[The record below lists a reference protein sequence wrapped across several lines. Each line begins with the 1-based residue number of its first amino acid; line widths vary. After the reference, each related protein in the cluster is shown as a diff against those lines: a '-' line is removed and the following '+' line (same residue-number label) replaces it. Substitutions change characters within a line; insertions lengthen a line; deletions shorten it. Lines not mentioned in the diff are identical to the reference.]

1 MVSEIHQ
8 LVKSNIGDEVG
19 SFSKAQEPIQN
30 RFRERHSFSDVA
42 VSLKAVRGWSE
53 QGPGPFTQQ
62 EPWDACGTHLL
73 RIEVLIMGSIL
84 RPKTQ
89 KLVENK

>member
-1 MVSEIHQ
+1 MSEIHQ
-8 LVKSNIGDEVG
+8 VVKSNITDEVG
-19 SFSKAQEPIQN
+19 GFSKAQEPIQSASG
-30 RFRERHSFSDVA
+30 ERHSFSEMTI
-42 VSLKAVRGWSE
+42 SLEAERGWSE